1 MREDTMNRTDFIS
14 GAIFLAFGILLLTV
28 IIPWQIADPS
38 RALIS
43 PRLMP
48 QICAVGIIILAIAQC
63 AKALREND
71 PTKTA
76 RFSRAELIALSG
88 VIGLFAL
95 ALVLFALTGP
105 LLPAIVLIVL
115 PMLALGERR
124 IWLLLLLPAL
134 CITFVYVVL
143 YVLAGSSIS

>member
-1 MREDTMNRTDFIS
+1 MNKTDFIS
-14 GAIFLAFGILLLTV
+14 GAVFLAFGVLLLAV

-48 QICAVGIIILAIAQC
+48 QLCAIGIIILAIAQC
-63 AKALREND
+63 IKALKENGAG
-71 PTKTA
+71 KII
-76 RFSRAELIALSG
+76 RFSRSELIALAG
-88 VIGLFAL
+88 VVGLFAV
-95 ALVLFALTGP
+95 ALLLFALTGP
-105 LLPAIVLIVL
+105 LLPAIVLIVA

-124 IWLLLLLPAL
+124 LWLLLLLPAV

-143 YVLAGSSIS
+143 YVFAGSSIS